1 MTVKSKPWKEL
12 QFIKQIVIKPEDAKN
27 PMWVEFKDDIE
38 YTDIGYTG
46 SEMILSRDRA
56 IRLGANTMYTVE
68 MDYPEDFK
76 KLVVSCGNLQRAY
89 DAYKQL
95 QREVPGNWATYAEES
110 VW

>member
-1 MTVKSKPWKEL
+1 MSKTWKDL
-12 QFIKQIVIKPEDAKN
+12 RFIKQIVIKPEDAKN

-38 YTDIGYTG
+38 YAEIGYMG

-56 IRLGANTMYTVE
+56 IRLGANTMYMVE

-76 KLVVSCGNLQRAY
+76 KLVVATGDTEEAY
-89 DAYKQL
+89 RIYQQL
-95 QREVPGNWATYAEES
+95 QKKVPDNWANYAEEN